1 MNNFEKQMGWE
12 SWKDIQKWAKKNGFK
27 HLVARMQLNNDS
39 WMSSGEFG
47 RSQKEICDNLRFAED
62 KEEAL
67 ELASA
72 MDKAFSEN
80 FGLY

>member
-1 MNNFEKQMGWE
+1 MFGEQMKWTGWR
-12 SWKDIQKWAKKNGFK
+12 DIKNWASKNGFK
-27 HLVARMQLNNDS
+27 HLAARMQLNSDG

-47 RSQKEICDNLRFAED
+47 RSQVEICDNLRFARDE
-62 KEEAL
+62 KEAL
-67 ELASA
+67 ELAGA